1 MAPVLALAWL
11 VAMGADEAVAEFPDA
26 IASKAAVPDVS
37 SWLRPAAV
45 PAQPRAAA
53 ARAAVSAPG
62 PASPAA
68 TRAQTLAEAASNL
81 DELAEALRHY
91 DGLALRNTATN
102 LVFADGDPAASLM
115 VIGEAPGA
123 EEDRAGKPFVGKSG
137 QLLDRMLASVGF
149 SRAPTGDQAGC
160 YITNLVNWRPPGNRT
175 PTEAELAQSLPFCL
189 RHIALIRPRLLLLA
203 GGVSAK
209 TLTGRQEGV
218 LRLRGKWFEIE
229 VPGLSAPIPALV
241 TLHPAYLLRSPGA
254 KREVWSDLL
263 SLRRRWTHAMECSA
277 AGS

>member
-1 MAPVLALAWL
+1 MEPGLALAWL
-11 VAMGADEAVAEFPDA
+11 VAMGADEALADSPDA
-26 IASKAAVPDVS
+26 IASGAAPPTISAWLRRTPPPTVPRASGRPTVAPAAAVT
-37 SWLRPAAV
+37 PAG
-45 PAQPRAAA
+45 
-53 ARAAVSAPG
+53 ARAQA
-62 PASPAA
+62 
-68 TRAQTLAEAASNL
+68 LAEAATSL
-81 DELAEALRHY
+81 AELAEALRGY

-137 QLLDRMLASVGF
+137 QLLDRMLDSIGF
-149 SRAPTGDQAGC
+149 ARAPSADQVGC
-160 YITNLVNWRPPGNRT
+160 YITNLVAWRPPGNRT
-175 PTEAELAQSLPFCL
+175 PSDAEVAQSLPFCL
-189 RHIALIRPRLLLLA
+189 RHIALVRPRLLLLA

-209 TLTGRQEGV
+209 ALTGRPEGV

-229 VPGLSAPIPALV
+229 VPGLPVPVPAMV

-263 SLRRRWTHAMECSA
+263 AVRRRWLHAMECSA